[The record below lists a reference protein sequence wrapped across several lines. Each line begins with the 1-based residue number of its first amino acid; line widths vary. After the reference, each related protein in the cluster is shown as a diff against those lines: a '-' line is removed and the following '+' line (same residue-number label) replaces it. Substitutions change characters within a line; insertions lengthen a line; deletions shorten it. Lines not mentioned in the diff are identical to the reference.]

1 MAPIVWLLIGVGS
14 AVALAA
20 TLSALIELCADWR
33 ARRAASAAAAS
44 QAAGLG
50 ADEEQPPAPRKVAAV
65 IGGGVSGLVCSK
77 RLLAEG
83 FEVIGFERA
92 DQLGG
97 LWVFREGPEGKTYM
111 SLRANVHKER
121 LQMEDF
127 PMPASWP
134 RYPSHWQ
141 LAEYLQA
148 FAAHF
153 GLNSV
158 YKMQTEVVSCRRH
171 DNAERGWAVTYRPV
185 GSDADADQIL
195 HVDAVVMCVGQTCA
209 PSVPD
214 YPGQE
219 KFRGRVLHTSQ
230 YRGQAPFAGQ
240 RVLVVGAGAASGTDV
255 AQDLS
260 FGAKQ
265 VFLSVRR
272 GVILLPRFLGGRP
285 NAEWFEQNIWNYV
298 PLAWVLRLLTI
309 MVNMMTYETFG
320 TGSAEYHGI
329 KGPSVMDTVRTRL
342 DEVKISDWTATDC
355 NNLTQRVA
363 MGAVRMKG
371 AIERFEERGVRF
383 QDGSFQEL
391 DAVIWATGFKR
402 DCTGLGCNVGREG
415 DESKRITLWRS
426 VFHPDLPGFAC
437 CLQTHPYGSH
447 WAVADMEARWIVGVL
462 AGRFA
467 LPPAEQMARESIAVS
482 EHQSKDTCLD
492 TTEVAAIARDMGFPR
507 PNGFRLMGLLLVK
520 PARTIRWLRL
530 PKTTRR
536 ITVDEC
542 AEPTSVECKYDTAL

>member
-1 MAPIVWLLIGVGS
+1 MPFIVLFLIVLGC
-14 AVALAA
+14 ALALAA
-20 TLSALIELCADWR
+20 LLSAALELCADRR
-33 ARRAASAAAAS
+33 ARRV
-44 QAAGLG
+44 
-50 ADEEQPPAPRKVAAV
+50 DEEQPSAPRKVAAV

-77 RLLAEG
+77 RLLDEG

-92 DQLGG
+92 GQLGG

-153 GLNSV
+153 GLNGL
-158 YKMQTEVVSCRRH
+158 YKMQTEVVSCRRQDH
-171 DNAERGWAVTYRPV
+171 AEHGWTITYRPV
-185 GSDADADQIL
+185 GSDAGAERTLQ
-195 HVDAVVMCVGQTCA
+195 VDAVVMCVGQTCA
-209 PSVPD
+209 PSVPS
-214 YPGQE
+214 YPGQDTY
-219 KFRGRVLHTSQ
+219 RGQVLHTSQ
-230 YRGQAPFAGQ
+230 YRGQAPFQGQ

-272 GVILLPRFLGGRP
+272 GVILLPRFLGGRL

-298 PLAWVLRLLTI
+298 PLAWVFRLLTMI
-309 MVNMMTYETFG
+309 INMMTYETFG
-320 TGSAEYHGI
+320 TGSAEHHGI
-329 KGPSVMDTVRTRL
+329 KAPSVMDL
-342 DEVKISDWTATDC
+342 AKFSDLFDELKMADWTATDC
-355 NNLTQRVA
+355 SNLTQRVA

-371 AIERFEERGVRF
+371 EIERFEETGVRF
-383 QDGSFQEL
+383 ADGSFQEL

-447 WAVADMEARWIVGVL
+447 WAVADMEARWIAGAF

-467 LPPAEQMARESIAVS
+467 LPPAEQMAREAATVS

-492 TTEVAAIARDMGFPR
+492 TMEVAAIARDMGLPR
-507 PNGFRLMGLLLVK
+507 PSGFRLMGLLLVK
-520 PARTIRWLRL
+520 PVRTIRWLRL

-536 ITVDEC
+536 VTVDEC
-542 AEPTSVECKYDTAL
+542 AGPITVECKYDTAL